1 MERLA
6 NSGHTVLLRSI
17 WTTTRITIHLKNVN
31 LFKNISI
38 ALGIGLP
45 LLFMAISVPITS
57 VSYSLGNVCVP
68 SNPNAF
74 QTWFVWILIFTVVSW
89 VLQLGTI
96 LYCLWRFAS
105 FSFTDPTHSVNTSV
119 TSAELADEEG
129 QGVETSYPN
138 GTPKSSAAVKRKS
151 RSKHRRIAWA
161 RARGIL
167 KLQWRSIVLAFLI
180 ANLGVY
186 FGMFFI
192 EQSGTSQ
199 FQYLAQSIRIVPDDK
214 NFDWIACLMA
224 NGGDR
229 GKCLGGASGF
239 GLREIRVEATLII
252 ASVSITY
259 LGCWK

>member
-1 MERLA
+1 
-6 NSGHTVLLRSI
+6 
-17 WTTTRITIHLKNVN
+17 
-31 LFKNISI
+31 
-38 ALGIGLP
+38 
-45 LLFMAISVPITS
+45 MAISVPITS

-68 SNPNAF
+68 SNPSAF

-89 VLQLGTI
+89 VIQLATI
-96 LYCLWRFAS
+96 IYCLWRFAS
-105 FSFTDPTHSVNTSV
+105 FSFTEPTHSVSTSV
-119 TSAELADEEG
+119 TSADIDEEG
-129 QGVETSYPN
+129 LNDEGLGPHPPTTS
-138 GTPKSSAAVKRKS
+138 KSAKRKS

-167 KLQWRSIVLAFLI
+167 KLQWRSIALAFII

-199 FQYLAQSIRIVPDDK
+199 FQYLAESIRIVPDDK

-224 NGGDR
+224 NDGDR
-229 GKCLGGASGF
+229 DKCLGGATGF

-252 ASVSITY
+252 ASVRLSCFLCFVMRIANREMNS
-259 LGCWK
+259 